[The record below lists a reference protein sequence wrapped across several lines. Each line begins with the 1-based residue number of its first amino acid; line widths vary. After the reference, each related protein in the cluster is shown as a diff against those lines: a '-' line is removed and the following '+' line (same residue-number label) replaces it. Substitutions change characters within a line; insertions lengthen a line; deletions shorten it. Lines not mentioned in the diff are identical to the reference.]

1 MRTGFVGLADC
12 CSARNTRKRTHVCV
26 VDIRKAFLRVR
37 REILYLK
44 MVRLGIPTIYIKCLS
59 ALYTDIQGSVR
70 SSAGFCAPFRISQG
84 TREGCILSP
93 LIFVIFFNDVI
104 DELQK
109 LHFEAGHVMLG
120 PLFADDLVLF
130 ARSVCS
136 VSSTHLPIIVTSH
149 TSRLQSIKLR
159 RWFIIIP
166 NAALRN
172 VNVSFVMASSAEGF
186 STIFTS
192 RYF

>member
-12 CSARNTRKRTHVCV
+12 CSARNTRKRNTRKRTHVCV

-70 SSAGFCAPFRISQG
+70 SSAGFCAPFRISEG
-84 TREGCILSP
+84 TRGGCILSA
-93 LIFVIFFNDVI
+93 LLFVIFFSDVI

-109 LHFEAGHVMLG
+109 VHLDAGHVCLAPFSFLPSSLLTISFSSRG
-120 PLFADDLVLF
+120 P
-130 ARSVCS
+130 
-136 VSSTHLPIIVTSH
+136 
-149 TSRLQSIKLR
+149 
-159 RWFIIIP
+159 
-166 NAALRN
+166 
-172 VNVSFVMASSAEGF
+172 
-186 STIFTS
+186 
-192 RYF
+192 

>member
-84 TREGCILSP
+84 TREGCILNP
-93 LIFVIFFNDVI
+93 LLFVIILSDVI
-104 DELQK
+104 NELQK
-109 LHFEAGHVMLG
+109 VHLEAGHMMLG
-120 PLFADDLVLF
+120 PLLLFVILFADDLVLF
-130 ARSVCS
+130 AWSVKD
-136 VSSTHLPIIVTSH
+136 
-149 TSRLQSIKLR
+149 LQSLI
-159 RWFIIIP
+159 
-166 NAALRN
+166 NAFAKYCDKSHDQ
-172 VNVSFVMASSAEGF
+172 VAVDKIDAMVFHS
-186 STIFTS
+186 
-192 RYF
+192 